1 MKQSVTLVF
10 DRNGK
15 AVSRHRGSFYPLDEL
30 KKATH
35 ETLSS
40 AYLPDHIKKDEEY
53 KKSSI
58 ECFKLEKDGAFVFFV
73 IGENKTVLFRLDI
86 VNGSAV

>member
-1 MKQSVTLVF
+1 MKQSVTLIF
-10 DRNGK
+10 DRDGK
-15 AVSRHRGSFYPLDEL
+15 TVSRHKGSFYPLDEL

-40 AYLPDHIKKDEEY
+40 AYLPDHIRKEEEY
-53 KKSSI
+53 KNSYI
-58 ECFKLEKDGAFVFFV
+58 ECFKLEKNGAFVFFV
-73 IGENKTVLFRLDI
+73 IGKNQTVLSRLDI